1 EPKSKADAEKLTTG
15 LIKLAEEDPTFEN
28 KTDEDT
34 GQTTIAGMGE
44 LHLEVIVERLRREFK
59 VEANV
64 GAPQVSYR
72 ETITSSITHRELYEK
87 QSGRRGK
94 FADMEFEI
102 GPISDF
108 DAFVEEDNNVTV
120 EEFFKFVNE
129 IVRGDIPTEYI
140 PSVW

>member
-1 EPKSKADAEKLTTG
+1 
-15 LIKLAEEDPTFEN
+15 TFEI

-72 ETITSSITHRELYEK
+72 ETITSSITHRELYK
-87 QSGRRGK
+87 KSLVGAVSLLIWNLKLVLSLTSMNLKRRITTLRLK
-94 FADMEFEI
+94 RAL
-102 GPISDF
+102 SL
-108 DAFVEEDNNVTV
+108 
-120 EEFFKFVNE
+120 
-129 IVRGDIPTEYI
+129 
-140 PSVW
+140 